1 MNKAVRLEPL
11 ADYAGKVETEAARR
25 LAASARSLS
34 TKEKE
39 VDQLRG
45 YLAEYRQRAE
55 LADATTDPLRWQNT
69 RRFLAKLSEVV
80 AAREAELV
88 QAIENYRLESER
100 WRDSHRRSK
109 SLDKIV
115 EIAAREVS
123 QEAAKREQ
131 HELDER
137 ALWQVL
143 GRG

>member
-25 LAASARSLS
+25 LAASARALS

-88 QAIENYRLESER
+88 HAIENYRLESER

-115 EIAAREVS
+115 EIAVREAS

-143 GRG
+143 DRG